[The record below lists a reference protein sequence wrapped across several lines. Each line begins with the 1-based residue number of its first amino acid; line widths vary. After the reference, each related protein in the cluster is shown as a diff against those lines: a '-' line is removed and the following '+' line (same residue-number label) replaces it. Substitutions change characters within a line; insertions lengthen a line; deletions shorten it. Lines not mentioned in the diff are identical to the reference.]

1 MSTKQQLTLA
11 QSTSESTE
19 RRANSLNQVK
29 GFSICL
35 ALGSLVAANGA
46 VKATENY
53 STFEYSGTTYCI
65 GLETGQYA
73 YSGRNNDVQQ
83 PYASSLAA
91 AGNPPTQNYWT
102 LDDAAWGFSTTRAGE
117 TNAFAKELS
126 NDVLFQDMFVA
137 TGIGAGNQIRG
148 FMSGVFKPNVTH
160 GDPRVVTISALYN
173 VDDSNCVGGDGLINI
188 DDALRELPAGLI
200 ARLQSRLAG
209 TTRAQRLAALGR
221 FISAG
226 LLPRNVIA
234 AGGLA
239 TQAYVND
246 LADTVL
252 ERLPSR
258 QFQKLQV
265 EEEITEVEIED
276 TITEPVRGLWKTSG
290 SAEVDIEIAS
300 IEMDGDIYVDD
311 PNLTSIYTEPNGT
324 RAWVRGFGGS
334 MSPYDTGGAYGKRG
348 LVFYDDVYNNFYS
361 THSGLVVG
369 VDTSL
374 SENVQLGIFGNYGNI
389 NLTQF
394 AGRDT
399 GGGSWNPNGYGGGV
413 MASYWAD
420 NFYVQ
425 GAFGAT
431 AFSGD
436 NKRQVKIGTIVN
448 ETYTATKNTTS
459 YMGTVRVGAP
469 FTWGSAI
476 LEPQA
481 TAIWNGNEDASYT
494 ESGRYRAFALK
505 LNSYSDNFLRTAL
518 GAKLAWP
525 IKQGERKLIVP
536 NIKVAWL
543 ADWDTNNGAVK
554 FKRAHTRTGRKARTA
569 EIPSNQDTQY
579 GVLLEGGVDYAIAQ
593 GPTTAWKLY
602 AKGGAKLWVNK
613 AADWRTS
620 GGITFQF

>member
-1 MSTKQQLTLA
+1 MSKEIDDAYFVWRTGGKNQPNGYIEGVNKFQYLDN
-11 QSTSESTE
+11 STAGTYDY
-19 RRANSLNQVK
+19 
-29 GFSICL
+29 
-35 ALGSLVAANGA
+35 LGSF
-46 VKATENY
+46 
-53 STFEYSGTTYCI
+53 SDSI
-65 GLETGQYA
+65 GDYIA
-73 YSGRNNDVQQ
+73 YSANQ
-83 PYASSLAA
+83 S
-91 AGNPPTQNYWT
+91 
-102 LDDAAWGFSTTRAGE
+102 E
-117 TNAFAKELS
+117 C
-126 NDVLFQDMFVA
+126 
-137 TGIGAGNQIRG
+137 TG
-148 FMSGVFKPNVTH
+148 
-160 GDPRVVTISALYN
+160 D
-173 VDDSNCVGGDGLINI
+173 DGLINV
-188 DDALRELPAGLI
+188 DDLIRELPDQLAGRLR
-200 ARLQSRLAG
+200 ARLSG

-221 FISAG
+221 FISAS
-226 LLPRNVIA
+226 LLPKNVIA

-246 LADTVL
+246 LADTIL

-258 QFQKLQV
+258 EFQKLEL
-265 EEEITEVEIED
+265 EEEITEVELEE
-276 TITEPVRGLWKTSG
+276 TITEPVRGLWKTSDAASG
-290 SAEVDIEIAS
+290 ELEIATTQF
-300 IEMDGDIYVDD
+300 GDDLYTDN
-311 PNLTSIYTEPNGT
+311 PNLTSIYTEPDGT

-348 LVFYDDVYNNFYS
+348 VVFYDDVYNNFYS

-369 VDTSL
+369 IDTSL
-374 SENVQLGIFGNYGNI
+374 TDNIQLGFFGNYGNI

-448 ETYTATKNTTS
+448 ETYTGSKYTTS

-469 FTWGSAI
+469 FAWGGVV

-481 TAIWNGNEDASYT
+481 TAIWNHNQDASYT
-494 ESGRYRAFALK
+494 ETGRYQAFALK
-505 LNSYSDNFLRTAL
+505 INSYTDNFLQTAI
-518 GAKLAWP
+518 GTKLAWP
-525 IKQGERKLIVP
+525 IKQGERNLIVP

-543 ADWDTNNGAVK
+543 ADWDTDNGAVS
-554 FKRAHTRTGRKARTA
+554 FKRAFTCRGRKARTA
-569 EIPSNQDTQY
+569 EIPSNQEQQY

>member
-1 MSTKQQLTLA
+1 M
-11 QSTSESTE
+11 
-19 RRANSLNQVK
+19 
-29 GFSICL
+29 
-35 ALGSLVAANGA
+35 
-46 VKATENY
+46 
-53 STFEYSGTTYCI
+53 
-65 GLETGQYA
+65 
-73 YSGRNNDVQQ
+73 
-83 PYASSLAA
+83 
-91 AGNPPTQNYWT
+91 
-102 LDDAAWGFSTTRAGE
+102 
-117 TNAFAKELS
+117 
-126 NDVLFQDMFVA
+126 
-137 TGIGAGNQIRG
+137 
-148 FMSGVFKPNVTH
+148 
-160 GDPRVVTISALYN
+160 
-173 VDDSNCVGGDGLINI
+173 
-188 DDALRELPAGLI
+188 
-200 ARLQSRLAG
+200 
-209 TTRAQRLAALGR
+209 
-221 FISAG
+221 
-226 LLPRNVIA
+226 
-234 AGGLA
+234 
-239 TQAYVND
+239 
-246 LADTVL
+246 
-252 ERLPSR
+252 
-258 QFQKLQV
+258 
-265 EEEITEVEIED
+265 
-276 TITEPVRGLWKTSG
+276 RGLWKTSG

>member
-1 MSTKQQLTLA
+1 MARSKTFIPVLTAGSILINSTTALA
-11 QSTSESTE
+11 NEFFETVEAADGTEYCIGKTSGTFTY
-19 RRANSLNQVK
+19 R
-29 GFSICL
+29 
-35 ALGSLVAANGA
+35 ANGA
-46 VKATENY
+46 GSASTWSLDNQPWWKGYGTSDGNQKKNWNLGYYLSGQVADKSLLFAYKTGTDQNLRAWKDKVNLGENY
-53 STFEYSGTTYCI
+53 FSNLDDSIGATYTL
-65 GLETGQYA
+65 GDMA
-73 YSGRNNDVQQ
+73 YSAGLNECTND
-83 PYASSLAA
+83 
-91 AGNPPTQNYWT
+91 
-102 LDDAAWGFSTTRAGE
+102 
-117 TNAFAKELS
+117 
-126 NDVLFQDMFVA
+126 
-137 TGIGAGNQIRG
+137 
-148 FMSGVFKPNVTH
+148 
-160 GDPRVVTISALYN
+160 
-173 VDDSNCVGGDGLINI
+173 DGLIDI
-188 DDALRELPAGLI
+188 DEILKELPSELV
-200 ARLQSRLAG
+200 ARLISRLRG

-246 LADTVL
+246 LADTIL

-265 EEEITEVEIED
+265 EEEITEVEIQD

-389 NLTQF
+389 KLTQF

-481 TAIWNGNEDASYT
+481 TAIWNGNEDAAYT
-494 ESGRYRAFALK
+494 ESGRYRGFALK

-569 EIPSNQDTQY
+569 EIPSNQETQY
-579 GVLLEGGVDYAIAQ
+579 GVLLEGGVDYAISQ

>member
-1 MSTKQQLTLA
+1 M
-11 QSTSESTE
+11 
-19 RRANSLNQVK
+19 RQVK
-29 GFSICL
+29 GFGICL
-35 ALGSLVAANGA
+35 AFGSLVASNTAA
-46 VKATENY
+46 KATENF
-53 STFEYSGTTYCI
+53 STYTSSDGTSYCI
-65 GLETGQYA
+65 GVKTGTYA
-73 YSGRNNDVQQ
+73 YPGGGDKTD
-83 PYASSLAA
+83 YASSLSA
-91 AGNPPTQNYWT
+91 AGGTPSFTYWT
-102 LDDAAWGFSTTRAGE
+102 LDSLSDSPWSFGKGKSPKRA
-117 TNAFAKELS
+117 
-126 NDVLFQDMFVA
+126 VQ
-137 TGIGAGNQIRG
+137 
-148 FMSGVFKPNVTH
+148 P
-160 GDPRVVTISALYN
+160 GDPSLVSGITADPIISSWRIPAGTGVGGSNRIHIYLDGAEINYNLYKQNMKTVGFYDIEALYSA
-173 VDDSNCVGGDGLINI
+173 DSSNCVGGDGLINV
-188 DDALRELPAGLI
+188 DDALRELPVGLI
-200 ARLQSRLAG
+200 ARLQSRLSGA
-209 TTRAQRLAALGR
+209 TRAQRLAALGR

-258 QFQKLQV
+258 QFQKLEI
-265 EEEITEVEIED
+265 EEEITEVEIEE

-469 FTWGSAI
+469 FMWGSAI

-525 IKQGERKLIVP
+525 INQGERKLIVP

-554 FKRAHTRTGRKARTA
+554 FKRARTRTGRKARTA

>member
-1 MSTKQQLTLA
+1 MATP
-11 QSTSESTE
+11 
-19 RRANSLNQVK
+19 ANRKNLLK
-29 GFSICL
+29 LKPLCL
-35 ALGSLVAANGA
+35 AGSL
-46 VKATENY
+46 AT
-53 STFEYSGTTYCI
+53 SISITAT
-65 GLETGQYA
+65 
-73 YSGRNNDVQQ
+73 
-83 PYASSLAA
+83 PSLAA
-91 AGNPPTQNYWT
+91 VTNLGHTDLADPITAEAGDNCYLITAITNTPASQASWGKTEQNTNGNANTPWAKNGDSALLAGKYTEYAFLANPGFWTNNPPEGATYVLATPEKTTNDGLLYYQGDSQLHYTRKAGSSGDEFKVTFYLGEDFAGNCDSTSPGGGKDIADILGGLPENIR
-102 LDDAAWGFSTTRAGE
+102 DAITSRLEGSTKAER
-117 TNAFAKELS
+117 L
-126 NDVLFQDMFVA
+126 VLLGRLV
-137 TGIGAGNQIRG
+137 
-148 FMSGVFKPNVTH
+148 
-160 GDPRVVTISALYN
+160 
-173 VDDSNCVGGDGLINI
+173 
-188 DDALRELPAGLI
+188 DAL
-200 ARLQSRLAG
+200 
-209 TTRAQRLAALGR
+209 
-221 FISAG
+221 
-226 LLPRNVIA
+226 LLPRNVVA

-246 LADTVL
+246 LADTIL

-258 QFQKLQV
+258 QFKKIQID
-265 EEEITEVEIED
+265 EEITETGIEE
-276 TITEPVRGLWKTSG
+276 TITKPVRGLWKTSKSG
-290 SAEVDIEIAS
+290 TVDVEIAS
-300 IEMDGDIYVDD
+300 IEIDGDFYVEN
-311 PNLTSIYTEPNGT
+311 PNLTSIYKESNGT
-324 RAWVRGFGGS
+324 RIWARGFGGS
-334 MSPYDTGGAYGKRG
+334 KQPYSTGGAYGKRG
-348 LVFYDDVYNNFYS
+348 VVYYKDVYNNFYS

-448 ETYTATKNTTS
+448 ETYSATKNTTS

-525 IKQGERKLIVP
+525 IKQGERKLC
-536 NIKVAWL
+536 L
-543 ADWDTNNGAVK
+543 LYTS
-554 FKRAHTRTGRKARTA
+554 
-569 EIPSNQDTQY
+569 PSPRD
-579 GVLLEGGVDYAIAQ
+579 
-593 GPTTAWKLY
+593 
-602 AKGGAKLWVNK
+602 
-613 AADWRTS
+613 
-620 GGITFQF
+620 

>member
-1 MSTKQQLTLA
+1 MANPQKLGALLA
-11 QSTSESTE
+11 ITPLIASATPAIADEFYETVEDISGKEYCIGKTTGTFTY
-19 RRANSLNQVK
+19 R
-29 GFSICL
+29 
-35 ALGSLVAANGA
+35 ANGA
-46 VKATENY
+46 GTESVWSLTGEPWWLGY
-53 STFEYSGTTYCI
+53 GITT
-65 GLETGQYA
+65 G
-73 YSGRNNDVQQ
+73 ND
-83 PYASSLAA
+83 
-91 AGNPPTQNYWT
+91 
-102 LDDAAWGFSTTRAGE
+102 
-117 TNAFAKELS
+117 K
-126 NDVLFQDMFVA
+126 
-137 TGIGAGNQIRG
+137 
-148 FMSGVFKPNVTH
+148 K
-160 GDPRVVTISALYN
+160 
-173 VDDSNCVGGDGLINI
+173 DSNVPYYLSKQVSDESLIFVYKTGSGQNLRGWRNGGNLGDSHFTNQDAETTGSVTDVAFSADLNDCTNDDGIIDIDAVLGGLPDELRTRLITRLRGSSKAKRQ
-188 DDALRELPAGLI
+188 AL
-200 ARLQSRLAG
+200 
-209 TTRAQRLAALGR
+209 LGR
-221 FISAG
+221 FISAS

-246 LADTVL
+246 LADTIL
-252 ERLPSR
+252 ERLPTR
-258 QFQKLQV
+258 QFQKLEI
-265 EEEITEVEIED
+265 EEEFTEVELED
-276 TITEPVRGLWKTSG
+276 TITEPVRGLWKTSD
-290 SAEVDIEIAS
+290 SASGELEIATTQF
-300 IEMDGDIYVDD
+300 GDDLYTDN
-311 PNLTSIYTEPNGT
+311 PNLTSIYTEPDGT

-348 LVFYDDVYNNFYS
+348 VVFYDDVYNNFYS

-374 SENVQLGIFGNYGNI
+374 TDNIQLGFFGNYGNI

-413 MASYWAD
+413 MASYWSD

-436 NKRQVKIGTIVN
+436 NKRQLKIGTIVN
-448 ETYTATKNTTS
+448 ETYTGSKYTSS

-469 FTWGSAI
+469 FVWGGVI

-481 TAIWNGNEDASYT
+481 TAIWNHNQDASYT
-494 ESGRYRAFALK
+494 ETGRYQAFALK
-505 LNSYSDNFLRTAL
+505 VNSYTDNFLQTAI
-518 GAKLAWP
+518 GTKLAWP
-525 IKQGERKLIVP
+525 IKQGERNLIVP

-543 ADWDTNNGAVK
+543 ADWDTDNGAVS
-554 FKRAHTRTGRKARTA
+554 FKRAFTRRGRKARTA
-569 EIPSNQDTQY
+569 EIPSNQEQQY

-602 AKGGAKLWVNK
+602 AKGGAKLWMNK

>member
-1 MSTKQQLTLA
+1 M
-11 QSTSESTE
+11 
-19 RRANSLNQVK
+19 
-29 GFSICL
+29 
-35 ALGSLVAANGA
+35 
-46 VKATENY
+46 
-53 STFEYSGTTYCI
+53 
-65 GLETGQYA
+65 
-73 YSGRNNDVQQ
+73 
-83 PYASSLAA
+83 
-91 AGNPPTQNYWT
+91 
-102 LDDAAWGFSTTRAGE
+102 
-117 TNAFAKELS
+117 
-126 NDVLFQDMFVA
+126 
-137 TGIGAGNQIRG
+137 
-148 FMSGVFKPNVTH
+148 
-160 GDPRVVTISALYN
+160 
-173 VDDSNCVGGDGLINI
+173 
-188 DDALRELPAGLI
+188 
-200 ARLQSRLAG
+200 
-209 TTRAQRLAALGR
+209 
-221 FISAG
+221 
-226 LLPRNVIA
+226 
-234 AGGLA
+234 
-239 TQAYVND
+239 
-246 LADTVL
+246 
-252 ERLPSR
+252 
-258 QFQKLQV
+258 
-265 EEEITEVEIED
+265 
-276 TITEPVRGLWKTSG
+276 RGLWKTSD
-290 SAEVDIEIAS
+290 SASGELEIATTQF
-300 IEMDGDIYVDD
+300 GDDLYTDN
-311 PNLTSIYTEPNGT
+311 PNLTSIYTEVDGT

-481 TAIWNGNEDASYT
+481 TAIWNGNEDAAYT

-569 EIPSNQDTQY
+569 EIPSNQETQY

-593 GPTTAWKLY
+593 GPSTAWKLY